1 MLSVTDSM
9 AKFLPLGNKEAIASL
24 VKSGNTIAACFVFF
38 QNRVNLPHGFIPS
51 ENPLF

>member
-9 AKFLPLGNKEAIASL
+9 AQFLPLGNKEAIASL
-24 VKSGNTIAACFVFF
+24 VKSGNTIADCFVSF
-38 QNRVNLPHGFIPS
+38 QNRVKLSHGFIPS